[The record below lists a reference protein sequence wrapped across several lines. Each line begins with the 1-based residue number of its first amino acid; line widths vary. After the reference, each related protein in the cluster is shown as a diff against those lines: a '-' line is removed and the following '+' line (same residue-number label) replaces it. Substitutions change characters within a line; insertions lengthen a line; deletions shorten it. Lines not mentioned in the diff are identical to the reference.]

1 MLYPLGAAERAMK
14 VHEIL
19 MRALDG
25 QLTWI
30 QAAEILGRS
39 PRPPPA
45 LCPLLLRLRMP
56 NSGTAGKAS
65 WPS

>member
-1 MLYPLGAAERAMK
+1 MATEEVAMLYPARAVERAMK
-14 VHEIL
+14 VHEII

-39 PRPPPA
+39 PRSIRR
-45 LCPLLLRLRMP
+45 LL
-56 NSGTAGKAS
+56 
-65 WPS
+65 